1 MTTSPA
7 ATPSASLRPLVAG
20 PTSPAWA
27 RPLSSSRQ
35 ENSGFGGR
43 GVYKRRGLLKPPCQI
58 KNRTLH
64 RAYDSSLPTLPTPE
78 LSPFSLVFLFPT
90 QHHFLKKTSRQKK
103 KKSICLMWRKEK
115 CNIHIWALL
124 IVWFLYC
131 TFYPPWVMLLF
142 LYLTLFAFWN
152 RRDQVCVLEKLF
164 IIVTY

>member
-1 MTTSPA
+1 MIYPFQALRLMTTSPA

-103 KKSICLMWRKEK
+103 KKKVFASCEERK
-115 CNIHIWALL
+115 N
-124 IVWFLYC
+124 VTS
-131 TFYPPWVMLLF
+131 TFEHF
-142 LYLTLFAFWN
+142 
-152 RRDQVCVLEKLF
+152 
-164 IIVTY
+164 